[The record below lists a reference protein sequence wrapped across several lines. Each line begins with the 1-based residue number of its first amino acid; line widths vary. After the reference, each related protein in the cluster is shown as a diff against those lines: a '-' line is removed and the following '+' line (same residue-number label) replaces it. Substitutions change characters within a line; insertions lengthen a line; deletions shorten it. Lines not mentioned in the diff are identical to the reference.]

1 MDFESHDSSSQ
12 KCVSVWTQKRKLCQ
26 GLKIS
31 SSSLPDML
39 PTFLSELFLSYFAL
53 LVNVR
58 QKKAHPGPAQ
68 AQWLIFTNPEELP
81 FYLLL
86 GGCFQS
92 QTLKTTLILLS
103 EMDFGAY
110 VLNSHNSQS
119 VWTQEKAK
127 EVFWPP
133 PVLTWSSYYLE
144 WIGVFFLP
152 LSDWCEEENDMSHKV
167 FHCEPSMVIQLPPF
181 VLLFLFFS
189 FFLHP
194 MVYGVPGAEIS
205 SKLQL
210 QPTPQW
216 WQGQILN
223 PLCLAQEWT
232 SYLSTLEMP
241 LIPLCRSGNSS
252 LLALL
257 WFLFLV
263 HLGRLSFCVH

>member
-1 MDFESHDSSSQ
+1 MWG
-12 KCVSVWTQKRKLCQ
+12 K
-26 GLKIS
+26 
-31 SSSLPDML
+31 
-39 PTFLSELFLSYFAL
+39 
-53 LVNVR
+53 
-58 QKKAHPGPAQ
+58 KKAHPGPAQ

-103 EMDFGAY
+103 EMDFDAY

-152 LSDWCEEENDMSHKV
+152 LSDWCEKENDMSHKV

-181 VLLFLFFS
+181 VLLFLFFL
-189 FFLHP
+189 FF
-194 MVYGVPGAEIS
+194 S
-205 SKLQL
+205 
-210 QPTPQW
+210 TPW
-216 WQGQILN
+216 YM
-223 PLCLAQEWT
+223 E
-232 SYLSTLEMP
+232 
-241 LIPLCRSGNSS
+241 
-252 LLALL
+252 
-257 WFLFLV
+257 FLV
-263 HLGRLSFCVH
+263 QRSAPSCRCNLHHSGGKARSLTPCAWPRNEPHISAL

>member
-39 PTFLSELFLSYFAL
+39 PTFLSELFLSSFAL

-144 WIGVFFLP
+144 WIGVFFLHWVIGVKRKMICLIRYFTVNP
-152 LSDWCEEENDMSHKV
+152 AWLFN
-167 FHCEPSMVIQLPPF
+167 FHHLYF
-181 VLLFLFFS
+181 FFFFFFFS
-189 FFLHP
+189 PPH
-194 MVYGVPGAEIS
+194 GVWS
-205 SKLQL
+205 SWCRDQL
-210 QPTPQW
+210 QAAVATYTTVVARPDP
-216 WQGQILN
+216 
-223 PLCLAQEWT
+223 
-232 SYLSTLEMP
+232 
-241 LIPLCRSGNSS
+241 
-252 LLALL
+252 
-257 WFLFLV
+257 
-263 HLGRLSFCVH
+263 